1 MAAVSPA
8 MFRPGGGLDPYS
20 TQRIS
25 DNAESTRSKKWSSKL
40 KLNTSGS
47 SKSPDK
53 SPDSLYM
60 YGTVSAPGGSSL
72 SKSMKYAETWLYGS
86 VRAAAPPAR
95 PSVFSAYSDVS
106 GPVLISTPQ
115 KPTPHNYA
123 VILCSCPEYLNGTK
137 KSSSTKVSICKK
149 CKGSR
154 LPLTIADSP
163 RLLVGGTVRG
173 PQVTRDANGMMRAGT
188 ARIPSTKS
196 RPSILK
202 QGGET
207 DPYDLMRRSRLAP
220 PHEARIGSQFSTS
233 RSRAKSISP
242 CRMKNKRPSPDT
254 LRKSRSKSV
263 ARVNN
268 IWVEE
273 EEVSSNEP
281 KKSILSCDINPYDL
295 VKPSSTMKS
304 LAEIEFDDDY
314 GDILHD
320 TLIKNENLKSLNK
333 SKSETNIKAISG
345 QRIRVVNETKSSS
358 VNEVSIYDPIN
369 LNYDLSHYELK
380 TQEIPSSL
388 SLPNIKSENKKS
400 VSLSKNTSKKV
411 LNISSN
417 NRTKQKS
424 VSPKRPPRRARNIK
438 TDDDSESDNQRMPER
453 NYVRKSNNDTIRLT
467 KSRNQNNDTI
477 KSILKKPRNYDLVE
491 NTHKSESSETSFEG
505 KRIYSSQFYI
515 PKPNDKTVT
524 TQSSTILQRKRVQ
537 FLVENEETKIIYTAE
552 FNLQENTVRGIPG
565 DVHIENE
572 EDIIAEGDVVSH
584 SLGHLDEAEISDII
598 NQEVSGNDSGV
609 YEDVHLSNVTENTVL
624 DNSVQLTEQ
633 SHVKS
638 SDIQNSEIP
647 EDNNVPK
654 VPVLRRSESER
665 VTPTVSVSPPKFL
678 DTMALRPKPKHCHTS
693 QVFLVTSN
701 DTEFYNNSQASKS
714 YIQNAAIHH
723 ETLTFPTSN
732 ESSVI
737 DSGNISDSSDI
748 TRNVLKHLRRGI
760 SESPDPPPRLKCKDR
775 LKSKKNNYVKTR
787 FIRNNSNSST
797 SDEWSDANDYD
808 QKTVLRVKQFDS
820 GEPEVTNILPSDEKT
835 ENEPR
840 KTSIQIN
847 GNECYSTMN
856 VNSDTP
862 IYLSSVVVNEDYGNA
877 CDTYQSGT
885 TVTISVGTPQKEIKK
900 TKSQIYIG
908 ANLSNHDNEKI
919 EEANTYEEYC
929 NDTNKNSS
937 RSETKSFDINDITS
951 ILNDPVEAVKRNLIP
966 HVCGKKETDL
976 DNTSLNHSDIE
987 EKSPEGFVAKLF
999 DDPFFGHLAE
1009 GLDSDLVKKLIEN
1022 SLIKLQETKSQ
1033 EGAESAI
1040 TIEKLIESSL
1050 KNMKKEDISKCKEKE
1065 SEENQQPETNGTND
1079 ESENP
1084 ENDTSVDNENN
1095 CSAPYESME
1104 YESGAV
1110 GVFSDLEPMS
1120 DCYNASASELSTEDD
1135 TNSTRSKFYQMLVDA
1150 ALCDIEI
1157 ANNTDDDHH
1166 YESIRLN
1173 SDPIYEEICDMPPPL
1188 PINPPPLSLTHV
1200 DDEKRNGSRSIFEG
1214 ASKYDILSYLV
1225 DAKERGIDDE
1235 DTYITTYVCESDN
1248 NSVILQESKES
1259 SRSGQIIDS
1268 HLSSNTSQLSNAS
1281 DSSEDNSLIINH
1293 DSLEKSLVCKKT
1305 SAEIERNDSGV
1316 GSETS
1321 KSSRSRLQGK
1331 NSPCN
1336 TVNGSDT
1343 PIHLCEDCDTAVE
1356 TQVTE
1361 QGSLYAPLVCRKC
1374 AKKRAERK
1382 EILTEI
1388 VETEEKYGRDLQ
1400 IILEEFY
1407 KPMLVAGLL
1416 NQEQLSAIFL
1426 NVEELIENNQ
1436 VLSEKLRDAL
1446 EIAVEQGD
1454 EDLLTVNVGKILL
1467 ECSGMLTAFQSYCV
1481 KQAGAALL
1489 LAGLEKEKEL
1499 LRIFLRVSQ
1508 MENVVLRRMNLNSFL
1523 MVPVQRVTKYPLLLS
1538 RLYRATAACAA
1549 ERDDVKAAQRCVESR
1564 LLEMNA
1570 AAAAAAAAARDV
1582 PLWRR
1587 LAAARRTAHDLH
1599 VADIRLRKM
1608 AVDVLDWNHD
1618 DARFAMEGKL
1628 LFTLPNDNNWRKGR
1642 TIKLTP
1648 INALLVTNGKPTITH
1663 KTNEIRETREARDRE
1678 ARERENDALFARS
1691 GVREAALLLVRE
1703 KAGRYTLQ
1711 REPLFLDRCVVAAD
1725 HEPEHFFEV
1734 HEITTKDSYIFK
1746 AEESSRTRT
1755 WYRQLQYHA
1764 QGAGAWRK
1772 RRNALANIMINPM
1785 LTRN

>member
-1 MAAVSPA
+1 MAAVSAA
-8 MFRPGGGLDPYS
+8 MFRPGGGLDPSCYA
-20 TQRIS
+20 TQRIYDTS
-25 DNAESTRSKKWSSKL
+25 ENTRPKKWSSKL

-47 SKSPDK
+47 SKTSEK
-53 SPDSLYM
+53 SPESPYM
-60 YGTVSAPGGSSL
+60 YGTISGPGGSAL

-86 VRAAAPPAR
+86 VRTQTPPIR
-95 PSVFSAYSDVS
+95 PSVFSAYPEVS

-137 KSSSTKVSICKK
+137 KTSSTKVSICKK

-163 RLLVGGTVRG
+163 QLLVGGTVRG
-173 PQVTRDANGMMRAGT
+173 PQVSRDSGLLRAGT
-188 ARIPSTKS
+188 VRVQGSKS
-196 RPSILK
+196 RPTILK
-202 QGGET
+202 SNGDT
-207 DPYDLMRRSRLAP
+207 DPYDLMRRNRLAP
-220 PHEARIGSQFSTS
+220 PHEARIGSQFSTT
-233 RSRAKSISP
+233 RLRAKSISP
-242 CRMKNKRPSPDT
+242 CRVKTKKPTSPET
-254 LRKSRSKSV
+254 LRKNRSKSV
-263 ARVNN
+263 SRVNEL
-268 IWVEE
+268 WVEE
-273 EEVSSNEP
+273 DANTSTDS

-295 VKPSSTMKS
+295 VKSNGTSKS
-304 LAEIEFDDDY
+304 LVEIEFDDDF
-314 GDILHD
+314 GHVFQESM
-320 TLIKNENLKSLNK
+320 KNKNLNSSGK
-333 SKSETNIKAISG
+333 SKSDSNVKAIGG
-345 QRIRVVNETKSSS
+345 QRIRISDESKSSKIDDAS
-358 VNEVSIYDPIN
+358 VYDPVD
-369 LNYDLSHYELK
+369 YDLKSYELK
-380 TQEIPSSL
+380 SQDTSPTL
-388 SLPNIKSENKKS
+388 SLPNIKNENKKS
-400 VSLSKNTSKKV
+400 VSINKSSSKKI
-411 LNISSN
+411 LSIPTSN
-417 NRTKQKS
+417 RAKQKS
-424 VSPKRPPRRARNIK
+424 VSPKRPPRRMRNIK
-438 TDDDSESDNQRMPER
+438 TDDDSESDTQRLSER
-453 NYVRKSNNDTIRLT
+453 TSSRKLDSY
-467 KSRNQNNDTI
+467 SRNSKLKNHNTDTI
-477 KSILKKPRNYDLVE
+477 KSILKKPRNYDS
-491 NTHKSESSETSFEG
+491 NESTPKLETSNELEN
-505 KRIYSSQFYI
+505 KRVNSSLFYL
-515 PKPNDKTVT
+515 PKPKDKVAINP
-524 TQSSTILQRKRVQ
+524 QNILSRKRVQ
-537 FLVENEETKIIYTAE
+537 FLVEKEETKEIYTAE
-552 FNLQENTVRGIPG
+552 LNLDPVIPKEVPAEVLSSSI
-565 DVHIENE
+565 DTE
-572 EDIIAEGDVVSH
+572 EDVIAEGDIVSH
-584 SLGHLDEAEISDII
+584 SLDESCEKLTELITQTVTT
-598 NQEVSGNDSGV
+598 NGND
-609 YEDVHLSNVTENTVL
+609 EKFEN
-624 DNSVQLTEQ
+624 VQL
-633 SHVKS
+633 
-638 SDIQNSEIP
+638 QNNTIDTTVEDTSEMLKITASIP
-647 EDNNVPK
+647 EATSVEVVNNVDKEDNNIPRI
-654 VPVLRRSESER
+654 PALRRSESER
-665 VTPTVSVSPPKFL
+665 IPSTISIDPPKFL
-678 DTMALRPKPKHCHTS
+678 DTMALRPRSKHGHTS
-693 QVFLVTSN
+693 QVFLTSVVENEVCSTNQYVFSQPEANEEVAMPTLNNHYN
-701 DTEFYNNSQASKS
+701 DN
-714 YIQNAAIHH
+714 
-723 ETLTFPTSN
+723 
-732 ESSVI
+732 I
-737 DSGNISDSSDI
+737 DTGNLSDSSEI
-748 TRNVLKHLRRGI
+748 TRTILTNLRRGI
-760 SESPDPPPRLKCKDR
+760 SESPEPPPRLKSKER
-775 LKSKKNNYVKTR
+775 TKSKKHNYVKTR
-787 FIRNNSNSST
+787 FVRNNSSSST
-797 SDEWSDANDYD
+797 SDEWSDANDYE
-808 QKTVLRVKQFDS
+808 QKTILRVKQFDS
-820 GEPEVTNILPSDEKT
+820 DTDEPKTASGILRSS

-856 VNSDTP
+856 VSSDTP
-862 IYLSSVVVNEDYGNA
+862 IYLSSVVVNDEYGNT
-877 CDTYQSGT
+877 CNTYQTGT
-885 TVTISVGTPQKEIKK
+885 TVTISVGTPQNEVKK
-900 TKSQIYIG
+900 SKSQIYIG
-908 ANLSNHDNEKI
+908 AVLSHQPEKNL
-919 EEANTYEEYC
+919 EANTYEEYYA
-929 NDTNKNSS
+929 DKNKDGSYSS
-937 RSETKSFDINDITS
+937 RNQNTSNDLSS
-951 ILNDPVEAVKRNLIP
+951 ILNDPVEAVRRNLIP
-966 HVCGKKETDL
+966 HVCGKKD
-976 DNTSLNHSDIE
+976 DKNHSDCQQTIE
-987 EKSPEGFVAKLF
+987 PNNGNFVTKLF
-999 DDPFFGHLAE
+999 DDPFFAHLAE

-1022 SLIKLQETKSQ
+1022 SLIKLQETKNS
-1033 EGAESAI
+1033 EGTDSSEM

-1050 KNMKKEDISKCKEKE
+1050 KNLKEESAKEGEKKEEVKPK
-1065 SEENQQPETNGTND
+1065 
-1079 ESENP
+1079 
-1084 ENDTSVDNENN
+1084 NENSAKDDASN
-1095 CSAPYESME
+1095 KQNMIDSSVCQENEDNSCSAPYESME
-1104 YESGAV
+1104 YESGAM

-1157 ANNTDDDHH
+1157 SNNTDDDHH

-1173 SDPIYEEICDMPPPL
+1173 SDPIYEEIGDMPPPL
-1188 PINPPPLSLTHV
+1188 PVNPPPNSLMIL
-1200 DDEKRNGSRSIFEG
+1200 DDEKRSGSRSIFEG

-1235 DTYITTYVCESDN
+1235 ETYITSYATHNESSNMLEESKDKTN
-1248 NSVILQESKES
+1248 NSE
-1259 SRSGQIIDS
+1259 IIDT

-1293 DSLEKSLVCKKT
+1293 ETLEKALVCKKT

-1331 NSPCN
+1331 TSPCN
-1336 TVNGSDT
+1336 IISDKDT
-1343 PIHLCEDCDTAVE
+1343 PIHLCEDCDSAVE
-1356 TQVTE
+1356 TQITE
-1361 QGSLYAPLVCRKC
+1361 QGAIYAPLVCRKC

-1382 EILTEI
+1382 EIITEI

-1436 VLSEKLRDAL
+1436 VLSEKLRDGL
-1446 EIAVEQGD
+1446 EIAIEQGD

-1508 MENVVLRRMNLNSFL
+1508 MENAVLRRMNLNSFL

-1538 RLYRATAACAA
+1538 RLYRATAACAT
-1549 ERDDVKAAQRCVESR
+1549 EREDVKSAQRCVECR
-1564 LLEMNA
+1564 LEEINA

-1599 VADIRLRKM
+1599 VADIKLRKM

-1628 LFTLPNDNNWRKGR
+1628 LFTQPNDNNWRKGR

-1678 ARERENDALFARS
+1678 AREKEGEALFARS

-1746 AEESSRTRT
+1746 AEENSRTRT

>member
-1 MAAVSPA
+1 
-8 MFRPGGGLDPYS
+8 
-20 TQRIS
+20 
-25 DNAESTRSKKWSSKL
+25 
-40 KLNTSGS
+40 
-47 SKSPDK
+47 
-53 SPDSLYM
+53 M
-60 YGTVSAPGGSSL
+60 YGTISGPGGSAL

-86 VRAAAPPAR
+86 VRTQTPPMR
-95 PSVFSAYSDVS
+95 PSVFSAYPDVS

-137 KSSSTKVSICKK
+137 KTSSTKVSICKK

-163 RLLVGGTVRG
+163 QMLVGGTVRG
-173 PQVTRDANGMMRAGT
+173 PQVSRESGLLRAGT
-188 ARIPSTKS
+188 VRVQGSKARPT
-196 RPSILK
+196 ILK
-202 QGGET
+202 SNGDT
-207 DPYDLMRRSRLAP
+207 DPYDLMRRNRLAP
-220 PHEARIGSQFSTS
+220 PHEARIGSQFSTT
-233 RSRAKSISP
+233 RLRAKSISP
-242 CRMKNKRPSPDT
+242 CRVKTKKPSSPET
-254 LRKSRSKSV
+254 LRKNRSKSV
-263 ARVNN
+263 GRVNE

-273 EEVSSNEP
+273 DANTSNDS

-295 VKPSSTMKS
+295 VKSNGTSKS
-304 LAEIEFDDDY
+304 LVEIEFDDDF
-314 GDILHD
+314 GHVFQESM
-320 TLIKNENLKSLNK
+320 KNKSHNTSSK
-333 SKSETNIKAISG
+333 SKSDSSVKAISG
-345 QRIRVVNETKSSS
+345 QRIRVSDESKTNNIDDV
-358 VNEVSIYDPIN
+358 YDPVH
-369 LNYDLSHYELK
+369 YDLKSYELK
-380 TQEIPSSL
+380 SQEISPTL
-388 SLPNIKSENKKS
+388 SLPNIKNENKKS
-400 VSLSKNTSKKV
+400 GSVSKSTSKKI
-411 LNISSN
+411 LSISTSN
-417 NRTKQKS
+417 RAKQKS
-424 VSPKRPPRRARNIK
+424 VSPKRPPRRMRNLK
-438 TDDDSESDNQRMPER
+438 NDDDSESDNQRMTER
-453 NYVRKSNNDTIRLT
+453 TNRKSDNH
-467 KSRNQNNDTI
+467 SRNKQKNQNTDTI
-477 KSILKKPRNYDLVE
+477 KSILKKPRNYDTIESTPKLDPANESLDSKRV
-491 NTHKSESSETSFEG
+491 NTSL
-505 KRIYSSQFYI
+505 FYL
-515 PKPNDKTVT
+515 PKPKDKVA
-524 TQSSTILQRKRVQ
+524 INAHNMLHRKRVQ
-537 FLVENEETKIIYTAE
+537 FQEVETEETKVIYTAE
-552 FNLQENTVRGIPG
+552 FNLDQTVTKEVPAE
-565 DVHIENE
+565 VLTSSIETE
-572 EDIIAEGDVVSH
+572 EDVIAEGDIVSH
-584 SLGHLDEAEISDII
+584 SLDESSEKLSELISQIVT
-598 NQEVSGNDSGV
+598 QNDNEV
-609 YEDVHLSNVTENTVL
+609 YEHVQMNNNTFENVVEEIVEPTSEDKQENI
-624 DNSVQLTEQ
+624 SV
-633 SHVKS
+633 
-638 SDIQNSEIP
+638 EIVNNINK
-647 EDNNVPK
+647 EDNNIPRI
-654 VPVLRRSESER
+654 PVLRRSESER
-665 VTPTVSVSPPKFL
+665 IPPTISITPPKFL
-678 DTMALRPKPKHCHTS
+678 DTMALRPKSKHGHTS
-693 QVFLVTSN
+693 QVFLTSVVENEISSPNQYVISHAQTSPEVTPATTTIQYN
-701 DTEFYNNSQASKS
+701 DNIE
-714 YIQNAAIHH
+714 
-723 ETLTFPTSN
+723 
-732 ESSVI
+732 
-737 DSGNISDSSDI
+737 SGNLSDSSDI
-748 TRNVLKHLRRGI
+748 TRTILTNLRRGI
-760 SESPDPPPRLKCKDR
+760 SESPEPPPRLKSKER
-775 LKSKKNNYVKTR
+775 TKSKKHNYVKTR
-787 FIRNNSNSST
+787 FVRNNSTSST
-797 SDEWSDANDYD
+797 SDEWSDANDYE
-808 QKTVLRVKQFDS
+808 QKTILRVKQFDS
-820 GEPEVTNILPSDEKT
+820 DTDEPKTTSGILRSS

-856 VNSDTP
+856 VSSDTP
-862 IYLSSVVVNEDYGNA
+862 IYLSSVVVNDDYGNT
-877 CDTYQSGT
+877 CNTYQTGT
-885 TVTISVGTPQKEIKK
+885 TVTISVGTPQKKVKK
-900 TKSQIYIG
+900 SKSQIYIG
-908 ANLSNHDNEKI
+908 AVLSQQAEKNV
-919 EEANTYEEYC
+919 EANTYEEYYA
-929 NDTNKNSS
+929 DKNKDDHYGSRDQNSS
-937 RSETKSFDINDITS
+937 NDLSS
-951 ILNDPVEAVKRNLIP
+951 ILNDPVEAVRRNLIP
-966 HVCGKKETDL
+966 HVCGKK
-976 DNTSLNHSDIE
+976 DNYSECQQSPDIQ
-987 EKSPEGFVAKLF
+987 PNNGNVVTKLF
-999 DDPFFGHLAE
+999 DDPFFAHLAE

-1022 SLIKLQETKSQ
+1022 SLIKLQETKNS
-1033 EGAESAI
+1033 EGTDSSEM

-1050 KNMKKEDISKCKEKE
+1050 KNLKEESVKEGEKKEEVKPK
-1065 SEENQQPETNGTND
+1065 
-1079 ESENP
+1079 
-1084 ENDTSVDNENN
+1084 NENSAKDDASN
-1095 CSAPYESME
+1095 KQNNIDSSVCAENEDNSCSAPYESME
-1104 YESGAV
+1104 YESGAM

-1157 ANNTDDDHH
+1157 SNNTDDDHH

-1173 SDPIYEEICDMPPPL
+1173 SDPIYEEIGDMPPPL
-1188 PINPPPLSLTHV
+1188 PVNPPPNSLMIL
-1200 DDEKRNGSRSIFEG
+1200 DDEKRSGSRSIFEG

-1235 DTYITTYVCESDN
+1235 ETYITSYATHN
-1248 NSVILQESKES
+1248 NSSNMIEESKDKTNNSE
-1259 SRSGQIIDS
+1259 IIDT
-1268 HLSSNTSQLSNAS
+1268 HHSSNTSQLSNAS

-1293 DSLEKSLVCKKT
+1293 ETLEKAVICKKT

-1331 NSPCN
+1331 TSPC
-1336 TVNGSDT
+1336 SIIHDKDT

-1356 TQVTE
+1356 TQITE
-1361 QGSLYAPLVCRKC
+1361 QGSIYAPLVCRKC

-1382 EILTEI
+1382 EIITEI

-1436 VLSEKLRDAL
+1436 VLSEKLRDGL
-1446 EIAVEQGD
+1446 EIAVDQGD

-1508 MENVVLRRMNLNSFL
+1508 MENTVLRRMNLNSFL

-1538 RLYRATAACAA
+1538 RLYRATAACAT
-1549 ERDDVKAAQRCVESR
+1549 EREDVKSAQRCVECR
-1564 LLEMNA
+1564 LEEINA

-1599 VADIRLRKM
+1599 VADIKLRKM

-1628 LFTLPNDNNWRKGR
+1628 LFTQPNDNNWRKGR

-1678 ARERENDALFARS
+1678 AREKEGEALFARS

-1746 AEESSRTRT
+1746 AEENSRTRT

>member
-1 MAAVSPA
+1 MAAVSAA
-8 MFRPGGGLDPYS
+8 MYRPGGNLDPCYG
-20 TQRIS
+20 TQRIY
-25 DNAESTRSKKWSSKL
+25 DTTESTRPKKWSSKL

-47 SKSPDK
+47 TKSSEKSPE
-53 SPDSLYM
+53 SPYM
-60 YGTVSAPGGSSL
+60 YGTISAPGGSAL

-86 VRAAAPPAR
+86 VRTQTPPIR
-95 PSVFSAYSDVS
+95 PSVFSAYPEVS

-115 KPTPHNYA
+115 KPQPHNYA
-123 VILCSCPEYLNGTK
+123 VILCSCSEYLNGTK
-137 KSSSTKVSICKK
+137 KTSSTKVSICKK

-154 LPLTIADSP
+154 LPLTITDSP

-173 PQVTRDANGMMRAGT
+173 PPSISREAGILRAGT
-188 ARIPSTKS
+188 VRVQGVKS
-196 RPSILK
+196 RPTILK
-202 QGGET
+202 TNGEA

-220 PHEARIGSQFSTS
+220 PHEARIGSQFSTT

-242 CRMKNKRPSPDT
+242 CRMKSKRPSPESV
-254 LRKSRSKSV
+254 RKSRSKSV
-263 ARVNN
+263 SRVNE

-273 EEVSSNEP
+273 ETNINEN

-295 VKPSSTMKS
+295 VKSSGPSKS
-304 LAEIEFDDDY
+304 LVEIEFDDEY
-314 GDILHD
+314 GDIFQESM
-320 TLIKNENLKSLNK
+320 KNNRHINK
-333 SKSETNIKAISG
+333 SKSDTNVKAIGG
-345 QRIRVVNETKSSS
+345 QRIRIADGVKTIAE
-358 VNEVSIYDPIN
+358 EAILYDPV
-369 LNYDLSHYELK
+369 NYDLKKYEIK
-380 TQEIPSSL
+380 SQDVSSTL
-388 SLPNIKSENKKS
+388 SLPNIKNESKKS
-400 VSLSKNTSKKV
+400 LSLGKSRKKILGLATS
-411 LNISSN
+411 

-424 VSPKRPPRRARNIK
+424 ASPKRPPRRVRNIK
-438 TDDDSESDNQRMPER
+438 TDDDSESDNQRLPER
-453 NYVRKSNNDTIRLT
+453 TFNRKMVTES
-467 KSRNQNNDTI
+467 SRNNKYKNHNSDTI
-477 KSILKKPRNYDLVE
+477 KSILKKPRNYGFNDLSP
-491 NTHKSESSETSFEG
+491 KADMSDDSFET
-505 KRIYSSQFYI
+505 KRINTSQFYL
-515 PKPNDKTVT
+515 PKPKDKI
-524 TQSSTILQRKRVQ
+524 SSQNILQRKRVQ
-537 FLVENEETKIIYTAE
+537 FLVENDETKVIYTAE
-552 FNLQENTVRGIPG
+552 FNLEQNIVTEIHSEVNMETE
-565 DVHIENE
+565 DVV
-572 EDIIAEGDVVSH
+572 AEGDVVSH
-584 SLGHLDEAEISDII
+584 SLTQSD
-598 NQEVSGNDSGV
+598 VSTESELIKRDLRNDLGL
-609 YEDVHLSNVTENTVL
+609 YEDVQINSTLESSVDDENIQQITETTNTIDCSLTVNAT
-624 DNSVQLTEQ
+624 DN
-633 SHVKS
+633 
-638 SDIQNSEIP
+638 EI
-647 EDNNVPK
+647 PK

-665 VTPTVSVSPPKFL
+665 LTSTVSICQPKFL
-678 DTMALRPKPKHCHTS
+678 DTMALRPKNKHSHTS
-693 QVFLVTSN
+693 QVFLTFGNESENNCYGQMHSQSTKPEENIHN
-701 DTEFYNNSQASKS
+701 DTVSNSN
-714 YIQNAAIHH
+714 I
-723 ETLTFPTSN
+723 
-732 ESSVI
+732 ESA
-737 DSGNISDSSDI
+737 DLSDSSDV
-748 TRNVLKHLRRGI
+748 TRNILHDLRRGI
-760 SESPDPPPRLKCKDR
+760 IESPEPPPRLKAKER
-775 LKSKKNNYVKTR
+775 SKSKKHNYVKTR
-787 FIRNNSNSST
+787 FVRNNSSSST
-797 SDEWSDANDYD
+797 SDEWSDANDYE
-808 QKTVLRVKQFDS
+808 QKTILRVKQFDS
-820 GEPEVTNILPSDEKT
+820 DEAEEVKGTSNFMRFA

-856 VNSDTP
+856 VSSDTP
-862 IYLSSVVVNEDYGNA
+862 IYLSSVVVNDDFGNT
-877 CDTYQSGT
+877 CNTYQTGT
-885 TVTISVGTPQKEIKK
+885 TVTISVGSPQKEVKK
-900 TKSQIYIG
+900 SKSQIYIG
-908 ANLSNHDNEKI
+908 AVLSEKA
-919 EEANTYEEYC
+919 ELKEDGNTYEEYF
-929 NDTNKNSS
+929 NQNEKNTENNSNNKSDLS
-937 RSETKSFDINDITS
+937 T
-951 ILNDPVEAVKRNLIP
+951 ILSDPVEAVRLNLIP
-966 HVCGKKETDL
+966 HVCGKKNSFNHTE
-976 DNTSLNHSDIE
+976 NLNLSNSNEDS
-987 EKSPEGFVAKLF
+987 KSENNNFVTKLF

-1022 SLIKLQETKSQ
+1022 SLIKLQETKNQ
-1033 EGAESAI
+1033 EEVDNTNN
-1040 TIEKLIESSL
+1040 TIEKLIENSL
-1050 KNMKKEDISKCKEKE
+1050 KNLKIEVTKTMDSKQDSTPKKEIYNQNNDSGKKLEVNTNIN
-1065 SEENQQPETNGTND
+1065 SEND
-1079 ESENP
+1079 ENG
-1084 ENDTSVDNENN
+1084 

-1104 YESGAV
+1104 YESGTM

-1150 ALCDIEI
+1150 ALCEIEI
-1157 ANNTDDDHH
+1157 ANNTDEDHH

-1173 SDPIYEEICDMPPPL
+1173 SDPIYEEIGDMPPPL
-1188 PINPPPLSLTHV
+1188 PSNPPPNSLLLL
-1200 DDEKRNGSRSIFEG
+1200 DDDKRSGSRSIFEG

-1235 DTYITTYVCESDN
+1235 ETYITSYVNSNESSALLN
-1248 NSVILQESKES
+1248 TSKEKNNTADDT
-1259 SRSGQIIDS
+1259 R
-1268 HLSSNTSQLSNAS
+1268 LSSNTSQLSNAS

-1293 DSLEKSLVCKKT
+1293 ETLEKAVVCKKT

-1331 NSPCN
+1331 TSPCN
-1336 TVNGSDT
+1336 TISDKDT

-1361 QGSLYAPLVCRKC
+1361 QGTIYAPLVCRKC

-1382 EILTEI
+1382 EIITEI

-1416 NQEQLSAIFL
+1416 TQEQLSAIFL

-1436 VLSEKLRDAL
+1436 VLSEKLRDGL
-1446 EIAVEQGD
+1446 EIAVDQGD

-1508 MENVVLRRMNLNSFL
+1508 MENTVLRRMNLNSFL

-1538 RLYRATAACAA
+1538 RLYRATAACAT
-1549 ERDDVKAAQRCVESR
+1549 EREDVRAAQRCVESR
-1564 LLEMNA
+1564 LEEINS

-1618 DARFAMEGKL
+1618 EARFAMEGKL
-1628 LFTLPNDNNWRKGR
+1628 LFTQPNDNNWRKGR

-1648 INALLVTNGKPTITH
+1648 INALLVTNGKPTTAH
-1663 KTNEIRETREARDRE
+1663 KTNEIREIREARDRE
-1678 ARERENDALFARS
+1678 AREREGDALFARS

-1746 AEESSRTRT
+1746 AEENSRTRT

-1764 QGAGAWRK
+1764 QGAGTWRK